1 MGSSFFLP
9 DELRDYLTASSTPID
24 DVLADLRRE
33 TAEQLGGRAQMQIA
47 PEQGAFLTSL
57 AVAMGAQ
64 RIVEVGTFTGYSALC
79 FARGLAPG
87 GRLECFDVSPEW
99 TAMAQR
105 YWERAGV
112 ADRVELTIGP
122 AAESLRSLAA
132 DPAVDIA
139 FIDADKPGYPA
150 YVELLLPKLRP
161 GGLLLLDNT
170 LRNGGVLASAGPGD
184 EGTRV
189 IAELNAALASDPR
202 VATVMLPI
210 ADGLTMVRKL

>member
-9 DELRDYLTASSTPID
+9 DELRSYLTASTTPID
-24 DVLADLRRE
+24 DVLRDLRRE
-33 TAEQLGGRAQMQIA
+33 TAEQLGGRAEMQIA
-47 PEQGAFLTSL
+47 SEQGAFLTSL
-57 AVAMGAQ
+57 AAAMGAQ

-87 GRLECFDVSPEW
+87 GRLECFDVSTDW
-99 TAMAQR
+99 TAMARR

-112 ADRVELTIGP
+112 ADRVQLTIGP
-122 AAESLRSLAA
+122 AAESLQALAA
-132 DPAVDIA
+132 DPPVDIA
-139 FIDADKPGYPA
+139 FVDADKTGYPA
-150 YVELLLPKLRP
+150 YVELLLPKLRT

-170 LRNGGVLASAGPGD
+170 LRNGAVLPSAASRD

-189 IAELNAALASDPR
+189 IAELNTALAADPR
-202 VATVMLPI
+202 VATVLLPI